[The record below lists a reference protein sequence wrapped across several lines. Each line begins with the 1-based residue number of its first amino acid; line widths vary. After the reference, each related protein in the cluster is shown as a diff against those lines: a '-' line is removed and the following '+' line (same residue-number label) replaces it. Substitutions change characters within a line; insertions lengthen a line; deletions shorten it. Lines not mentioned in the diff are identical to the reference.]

1 MMKFL
6 LTTGGEYKE
15 GFKVSF
21 SADSKEEK
29 ETIEKIMEQLI
40 SKISVIEIKVREN
53 SEDNY

>member
-1 MMKFL
+1 MKFL